1 MSIANLLKPSKLR
14 RGSRMDYKRKL
25 ERKVS
30 SASPERSVDTSEP
43 HAVQIGAL
51 AHQAGAG
58 RTAFQSVAVTA
69 HQLLEHVLRCD
80 RQATSAALSLGQ
92 REKLDAMIGTVETTE
107 MALREVL
114 SEQGTQMLG
123 LCAVPPVEKGPADE
137 DGSWWFALT
146 EALETLEDSAQQMA
160 SLAESQPEDSPAH
173 RLGEVVASL
182 MKQHHADLL
191 TEAEQWID

>member
-1 MSIANLLKPSKLR
+1 
-14 RGSRMDYKRKL
+14 MDYKRKL

-30 SASPERSVDTSEP
+30 SAPPSDVAQREESYAARID
-43 HAVQIGAL
+43 AL
-51 AHQAGAG
+51 AQQAGAG
-58 RTAFQSVAVTA
+58 RTVFQSVAVTA
-69 HQLLEHVLRCD
+69 HQLLGCVLRSD
-80 RQATSAALSLGQ
+80 RQAAAAALSLGQ

-107 MALREVL
+107 AALREVL
-114 SEQGTQMLG
+114 SEQGAQMLG
-123 LCAVPPVEKGPADE
+123 LCAAPPVSKGPADE

-146 EALETLEDSAQQMA
+146 EALETLEDGAQQMA

-182 MKQHHADLL
+182 MEQHHADLL